1 MTELRRGDVVDVDLE
16 PVRGSETGKVRPAV
30 VVTNNTY
37 NARVPVIQIV
47 PITGWNS
54 KKEKILTNVVL
65 EPSKA
70 NGLTKV
76 SIADCLQTRPVD
88 QRYRVKKV
96 RGKLNTETM
105 EAINQAIAIV
115 FEL

>member
-47 PITGWNS
+47 PITGWNP